1 MTIESQDDGEGRYLG
16 DRRLS
21 ELMTVPVPPT
31 TPEEQ
36 ERHRI
41 YCYLLLYLLNEHWNP
56 YKYGCEGEYPWA
68 EGTNAR
74 RSTYLGHNIAA
85 IAVSP
90 TGRIVDFDFNHNELF
105 NSSAEHAEARLLRRL
120 FALGKQFAERLDRE
134 YIEEEFNKMQSG
146 IELDPTAGSETHHKW
161 WYRSENTMSR
171 THFGR
176 TLARITIYT
185 SLESCAQCSGMMA
198 LGAVEKVVYL
208 QADPGQNHIG
218 AILFNL
224 NGGNTAFKSPLPV
237 PASEYGVAEYTALS
251 HAYSKYLKQI
261 QSSRVKS
268 FYKMGD
274 ENILPSSSL
283 TTFLCTSAAKKI
295 LQSAAYKFSREKEYP
310 VGLPFPLGSR
320 LQYGDWQP
328 SPTALTNREVW
339 GAAELFAQGT
349 LRYGRRGTPH
359 RS

>member
-1 MTIESQDDGEGRYLG
+1 MSIQSQDDGESRYLG

-74 RSTYLGHNIAA
+74 RSSYLGHNIAA

-105 NSSAEHAEARLLRRL
+105 NNSAEHAEARLLRRL
-120 FALGKQFAERLDRE
+120 FALGKQFAERLDGE
-134 YIEEEFNKMQSG
+134 YRDEDSNKKQSVSVLHSDNG
-146 IELDPTAGSETHHKW
+146 RYPSHW
-161 WYRSENTMSR
+161 WYDPEYTMFR
-171 THFGR
+171 THYGR
-176 TLARITIYT
+176 TLSRITIYT

-224 NGGNTAFKSPLPV
+224 NGGKTAFKSPLPV
-237 PASEYGVAEYTALS
+237 PASEYGVAEYEALS
-251 HAYSKYLKQI
+251 VAYSKYLVQI
-261 QSSRVKS
+261 QSSSMKP
-268 FYKMGD
+268 FYTMGD
-274 ENILPSSSL
+274 KKIPPSSSL
-283 TTFLCTSAAKKI
+283 TTFLCTSAAKNI
-295 LQSAAYKFSREKEYP
+295 LQSAAYKFSREKQYP
-310 VGLPFPLGSR
+310 KGLPFPSGPR
-320 LQYGDWQP
+320 LEYRDWQP
-328 SPTALTNREVW
+328 SPTALKNWEVW
-339 GAAELFAQGT
+339 REAELFAQGT
-349 LRYGRRGTPH
+349 FRYGRRGTPH
-359 RS
+359 RN

>member
-1 MTIESQDDGEGRYLG
+1 MSIQSQDDGEGRYLG

-68 EGTNAR
+68 VGTNTR
-74 RSTYLGHNIAA
+74 RSSYLGHNIAA

-105 NSSAEHAEARLLRRL
+105 NSSAEHAEARLLRRM
-120 FALGKQFAERLDRE
+120 FALGKQFAQVLDHE
-134 YIEEEFNKMQSG
+134 YIDEEFNKWQSRG
-146 IELDPTAGSETHHKW
+146 AF
-161 WYRSENTMSR
+161 YRSPQDRWHDRENTMLR

-176 TLARITIYT
+176 TLERITIYT

-208 QADPGQNHIG
+208 QEDPGQKHIG

-224 NGGNTAFKSPLPV
+224 NGENTAFKSPLPV
-237 PASEYGVAEYTALS
+237 PASEYGVTECVALS
-251 HAYSKYLKQI
+251 GAYSKYLKQI
-261 QSSRVKS
+261 HLSSVKP

-274 ENILPSSSL
+274 KKKLPSSSL
-283 TTFLCTSAAKKI
+283 TSFLCTSAAKEI
-295 LQSAAYKFSREKEYP
+295 IQSGAYKFSREKSYP
-310 VGLPFPLGSR
+310 VGLPFPSGPR

-328 SPTALTNREVW
+328 SPTALKNWEVW
-339 GAAELFAQGT
+339 TGAEGFAQGV

>member
-1 MTIESQDDGEGRYLG
+1 MSIQSQDDGEGRYLG

-74 RSTYLGHNIAA
+74 RSSYLGHNIAA

-120 FALGKQFAERLDRE
+120 FALGKQFAERLDSE
-134 YIEEEFNKMQSG
+134 YIEEQNSKMRSG
-146 IELDPTAGSETHHKW
+146 RELNPDTGSSPSDL
-161 WYRSENTMSR
+161 YAPENTMSR

-176 TLARITIYT
+176 TLGRITIYT

-208 QADPGQNHIG
+208 QADPGQTHIG
-218 AILFNL
+218 AILYNL
-224 NGGNTAFKSPLPV
+224 NGGKTAFKSPLPV
-237 PASEYGVAEYTALS
+237 PASEYGVAEYAALS
-251 HAYSKYLKQI
+251 DAYSEYLRQI
-261 QSSRVKS
+261 HSPKVKP
-268 FYKMGD
+268 FYTGG
-274 ENILPSSSL
+274 NRTIPPSSSL
-283 TTFLCTSAAKKI
+283 TTFLCTSTAKEI
-295 LQSAAYKFSREKEYP
+295 LQSAAYKFSREKSYP
-310 VGLPFPLGSR
+310 VGLPFPSGSR

-328 SPTALTNREVW
+328 SPTALKNWEVW
-339 GAAELFAQGT
+339 QQAELFAQGT
-349 LRYGRRGTPH
+349 RRYGRRGTPH
-359 RS
+359 RN